1 MGYGLKIKINHP
13 MTLFRSQFFAL
24 LDAVSDIETKY
35 FNQLPD
41 LDAQVLLMRIA
52 VASDKKEP
60 MNVTQAMALKS
71 IGSPAMLHRKI
82 NDLLHKGLV
91 ELVFEGT
98 NRRTKYLIPTALT
111 LAIIDDMAMAAA
123 RSYKH

>member
-1 MGYGLKIKINHP
+1 
-13 MTLFRSQFFAL
+13 MTSSRSQFFSL
-24 LDAVSDIETKY
+24 LGAVSDIETQHTE
-35 FNQLPD
+35 QLPD

-52 VASDKKEP
+52 MANDRNEP
-60 MNVTQAMALKS
+60 MNVTQAMGLKA

-98 NRRTKYLIPTALT
+98 NRRTKYLVPTTLS
-111 LAIIDDMAMAAA
+111 LAIIDAMANAAA
-123 RSYKH
+123 RAYGR

>member
-1 MGYGLKIKINHP
+1 MDIKIIQS
-13 MTLFRSQFFAL
+13 MTSSRSQFFSL
-24 LDAVSDIETKY
+24 LGAVSDIETQHTE
-35 FNQLPD
+35 QLPD

-52 VASDKKEP
+52 MANDRSEP
-60 MNVTQAMALKS
+60 MNVTQAMGLKA

-98 NRRTKYLIPTALT
+98 NRRTKYLVPTTLS
-111 LAIIDDMAMAAA
+111 LAIIDAMANAAA
-123 RSYKH
+123 RAYGR

>member
-1 MGYGLKIKINHP
+1 MDIKIIQS
-13 MTLFRSQFFAL
+13 MTSSRSQFFSL
-24 LDAVSDIETKY
+24 LDAVSDIETQHTE
-35 FNQLPD
+35 QLPD

-52 VASDKKEP
+52 MANDRNEP
-60 MNVTQAMALKS
+60 MNVTQAMGLKA

-98 NRRTKYLIPTALT
+98 NRRTKYLVPTTLS
-111 LAIIDDMAMAAA
+111 LAIIDAMANAAA
-123 RSYKH
+123 RAYGR

>member
-1 MGYGLKIKINHP
+1 MDIKIIQS
-13 MTLFRSQFFAL
+13 MTSSRSQFFSL
-24 LDAVSDIETKY
+24 LGAVSDIETQHTE
-35 FNQLPD
+35 QLPD

-52 VASDKKEP
+52 MANDRNEP
-60 MNVTQAMALKS
+60 MNVTQAMGLKA

-98 NRRTKYLIPTALT
+98 NRRTKYLVPTTLS
-111 LAIIDDMAMAAA
+111 LAIIDAMANAAA
-123 RSYKH
+123 RAYGR

>member
-1 MGYGLKIKINHP
+1 MDIKIIQS
-13 MTLFRSQFFAL
+13 MTSSRSQFFSL
-24 LDAVSDIETKY
+24 LGAVSDIETQHTE
-35 FNQLPD
+35 QLPD

-52 VASDKKEP
+52 MANDRNEP
-60 MNVTQAMALKS
+60 MNVTQAMGLKA

-98 NRRTKYLIPTALT
+98 NRRTKYLVLT
-111 LAIIDDMAMAAA
+111 TLSLAIIDAMANAAA
-123 RSYKH
+123 RAYGR

>member
-1 MGYGLKIKINHP
+1 MDIKIIQS
-13 MTLFRSQFFAL
+13 MTSSRSQFFSL
-24 LDAVSDIETKY
+24 LDAVSDIETQHTE
-35 FNQLPD
+35 QLPD

-52 VASDKKEP
+52 MANDRSEP
-60 MNVTQAMALKS
+60 MNVTQAMGLKA

-98 NRRTKYLIPTALT
+98 NRRTKYLVPTTLS
-111 LAIIDDMAMAAA
+111 LAIIDAMANAAA
-123 RSYKH
+123 RAYGR

>member
-1 MGYGLKIKINHP
+1 MDIKIIQS
-13 MTLFRSQFFAL
+13 MTSSRSQFFSL
-24 LDAVSDIETKY
+24 LGAVSDIETQHTE
-35 FNQLPD
+35 QLPD

-52 VASDKKEP
+52 MANDRNEP
-60 MNVTQAMALKS
+60 MNVSQALGLKA

-98 NRRTKYLIPTALT
+98 NRRTKYLVPTTLS
-111 LAIIDDMAMAAA
+111 LAIIDAMANAAA
-123 RSYKH
+123 RAYGR

>member
-1 MGYGLKIKINHP
+1 MDIKIIQS
-13 MTLFRSQFFAL
+13 MTSSRSQFFSLLGAL
-24 LDAVSDIETKY
+24 SDIETQHTE
-35 FNQLPD
+35 QLPD

-52 VASDKKEP
+52 MANDRSEP
-60 MNVTQAMALKS
+60 MNVTQAMGLKA

-98 NRRTKYLIPTALT
+98 NRRTKYLVPTTLS
-111 LAIIDDMAMAAA
+111 LAIIDAMANAAA
-123 RSYKH
+123 RAYGR

>member
-1 MGYGLKIKINHP
+1 MDIKIIQS
-13 MTLFRSQFFAL
+13 MTSSRSQFFSL
-24 LDAVSDIETKY
+24 LGAVSDIETQHTE
-35 FNQLPD
+35 QLPD

-52 VASDKKEP
+52 MANDRNEP
-60 MNVTQAMALKS
+60 MNVTQAMGLKA

-98 NRRTKYLIPTALT
+98 NRRTKYLVPTTLS
-111 LAIIDDMAMAAA
+111 LAIIDAMATAA
-123 RSYKH
+123 AQIYVS